1 MLWFMFPRRR
11 KRPLWF
17 LVVYLLV
24 VLGGAIAL
32 WLLVPDEVKQTIR
45 ETYFNPG

>member
-11 KRPLWF
+11 RRSLWF
-17 LVVYLLV
+17 LAVYLIV
-24 VLGGAIAL
+24 VLAGAIAL
-32 WLLVPDEVKQTIR
+32 WLLVPDDVEQTIR